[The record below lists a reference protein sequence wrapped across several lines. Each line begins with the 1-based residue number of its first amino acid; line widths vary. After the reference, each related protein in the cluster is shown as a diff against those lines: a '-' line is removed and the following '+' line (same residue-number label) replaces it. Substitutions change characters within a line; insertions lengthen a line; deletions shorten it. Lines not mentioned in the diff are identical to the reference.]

1 LYDRIGVFWIQASL
15 GEPSISTFFICD
27 KWIAVF
33 HLLRSSSKLH
43 DPSGSSLASI
53 SVVRDNPIRSIFW
66 TLGTS
71 VSSNQYVNLPIEIFA
86 KFKTSWDISEVEIV
100 HCSKE
105 SMNTVT
111 INSPTSSGV
120 RPIKCIFYVYITLE
134 TNNHWC

>member
-1 LYDRIGVFWIQASL
+1 MIGLEYFGYKANL
-15 GEPSISTFFICD
+15 GELSISTVFIYD

-66 TLGTS
+66 TLGTG
-71 VSSNQYVNLPIEIFA
+71 VSSNQYVNLTIEVFA

-100 HCSKE
+100 YCS
-105 SMNTVT
+105 T
-111 INSPTSSGV
+111 
-120 RPIKCIFYVYITLE
+120 
-134 TNNHWC
+134 